1 MKMLRADN
9 DFRTL
14 VAIIMFVVWLSPALE
29 ARQVSPPSGA
39 TRNCEAE
46 RGLRDQKAAQIY
58 RDALVSIDRKK
69 SAAIASC
76 SDAFNNV
83 EMPDCTRKYNDAM
96 KNLLALTG
104 TGTVVCAGVCVLVA
118 TPAGAAIAPGC
129 FTCIAGLYV
138 TTAGGIAAAVNGFT
152 SCVDKAKDT
161 ASKCGRDAAR
171 TADVA
176 GADAADAY
184 DRAIVES
191 MNLFK
196 QCKTS
201 VGG

>member
-46 RGLRDQKAAQIY
+46 RGLRDQKAGQIY
-58 RDALVSIDRKK
+58 RDALASIDRKK

-83 EMPDCTRKYNDAM
+83 DIPDCTRKYNDAM
-96 KNLLALTG
+96 KTLLAITG
-104 TGTVVCAGVCVLVA
+104 TATLSCAGVCLVVVTPVGA
-118 TPAGAAIAPGC
+118 TVAPSC
-129 FTCIAGLYV
+129 VTCIAATYV
-138 TTAGGIAAAVNGFT
+138 TVAGGVAAAVVGFT
-152 SCVDKAKDT
+152 SCVNKAKDT

-171 TADVA
+171 NAEVA
-176 GADAADAY
+176 NADAADAY
-184 DRAIVES
+184 DRAIMES

-196 QCKTS
+196 QCKAS